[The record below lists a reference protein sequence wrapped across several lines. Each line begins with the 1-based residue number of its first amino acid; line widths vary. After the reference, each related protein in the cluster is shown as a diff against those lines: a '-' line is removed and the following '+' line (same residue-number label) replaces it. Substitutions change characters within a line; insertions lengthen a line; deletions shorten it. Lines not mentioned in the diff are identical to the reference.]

1 MTSNDEDVTMQ
12 SEIFVTIMVVMILL
26 FVVSI
31 LNMRIAINAKKEA
44 KETIQKIREKEQP
57 PLIILDEA
65 KNYSF
70 ETGAGEISEH
80 FKKKLQNDIIPYL
93 EKMSVEYDCDV
104 IEVYGYTDGQAY
116 RYRYSNNN
124 NMDKALLSYLE
135 KTQFPKLSASSNLE
149 LGMLRAAAI
158 VYFLKKSQEK
168 GHLQN
173 IKIIRPYSGGQLILP
188 NGTIALVS
196 DNQPKAQRRRIELR
210 LSRSRDLHKGLFRK

>member
-1 MTSNDEDVTMQ
+1 MTSNSDDMTMQ

-26 FVVSI
+26 FVASI
-31 LNMRIAINAKKEA
+31 LNIRTAINAKKEA
-44 KETIQKIREKEQP
+44 EEAIHKIREKEQP

-70 ETGAGEISEH
+70 KTGVGEISKH
-80 FKKKLQNDIIPYL
+80 FQNKLQNDIIPYL
-93 EKMSVEYDCDV
+93 EKMSEEYDCDV

-116 RYRYSNNN
+116 RYRYSKNNS
-124 NMDKALLSYLE
+124 MDKALLSYLE
-135 KTQFPKLSASSNLE
+135 NNQFPELSASSNLE

-158 VYFLKKSQEK
+158 VYILKKSQEN
-168 GHLQN
+168 GHLKN

-188 NGTIALVS
+188 NGTIASVY

-210 LSRSRDLHKGLFRK
+210 LSRSRDLHK